1 MAGATSASVLQS
13 AVPRSWIADGR
24 VIMLAIPALF
34 LAAFLLAPMTVL
46 IAYSFYS
53 QDALTGL
60 PKAILTLENYR
71 LVFTDPLYYG
81 SVLNSV
87 EITVMVS
94 TICLLIGYPVAFF
107 IAVQAPA
114 RWRAALLLLVI
125 LPQWTSLLIRSFSWI
140 TVLRPNGVIDWP
152 LRHLGLTN
160 APLDLLY
167 TRPAVIVGLTHIY
180 LPFMILGIHASLS
193 ALDLSLIAAARDLG
207 ATPLSAFRR
216 VVLPLTMPGVATGLS
231 LVALPVF
238 GAFITPRL
246 LGGTSEVLI
255 GNLIEIQFKQLAN
268 WPRGAALGAIVS
280 AVLLLGV
287 AGLGLLGR
295 SRV

>member
-1 MAGATSASVLQS
+1 MASVAPLSFARGPVS
-13 AVPRSWIADGR
+13 ATAVRDGR
-24 VIMLAIPALF
+24 IAVLALPALF

-60 PKAILTLENYR
+60 PVATLTLENYR

-81 SVLNSV
+81 GLLKSV

-94 TICLLIGYPVAFF
+94 LICLLIGYPVAFF

-114 RWRAALLLLVI
+114 RWRALLLLLVI

-140 TVLRPNGVIDWP
+140 TVLRPNGVIDWA
-152 LRHLGLTN
+152 LLHIGLTR

-167 TRPAVIVGLTHIY
+167 TRTAVIIGLTHIY
-180 LPFMILGIHASLS
+180 LPFMILGVHASLR

-207 ATPLSAFRR
+207 ATPFSAFRR
-216 VVLPLTMPGVATGLS
+216 VVLPLTLPGVATGLS

-238 GAFITPRL
+238 GAFITPRI
-246 LGGTSEVLI
+246 LGGSSEVLI
-255 GNLIEIQFKQLAN
+255 GNLIEVQFKQLAN
-268 WPRGAALGAIVS
+268 WPLGAALGAIVS
-280 AVLLLGV
+280 AALLGGV
-287 AGLGLLGR
+287 AGLALLGR